1 MVSCPARKCRHCGF
15 TSLISIRHSQAYF
28 WRNHFPSRDPSI
40 QSFKWLKYNFP
51 SFLPFFLSP
60 MSHHLPAAP
69 RRRLLP
75 RWLLPRTRRP
85 SHFGDRACVRAMRSP
100 LCTSLPRSLPPCHAR
115 LATFSAAAAAASA
128 AAINIEMIGFS
139 VESFSGPAAAT
150 PLAAAARRIESAP
163 LAPSHERAADGWS
176 VEPNGAFSK

>member
-1 MVSCPARKCRHCGF
+1 MVSCPARKCRLCGF

-28 WRNHFPSRDPSI
+28 WRNHFPARDTSI
-40 QSFKWLKYNFP
+40 RPFKWLKYNFP

-100 LCTSLPRSLPPCHAR
+100 LCTSLPPSLPCSSCDILRRHCRCFGRRDQYRDDR
-115 LATFSAAAAAASA
+115 L
-128 AAINIEMIGFS
+128 
-139 VESFSGPAAAT
+139 FSGIIFRPRCCDT
-150 PLAAAARRIESAP
+150 SRRIESAP
-163 LAPSHERAADGWS
+163 LAPSHERAADAT